1 MSTNIISNDKKFE
14 KTINKK
20 TTKRNNRV
28 KI

>member
-1 MSTNIISNDKKFE
+1 MSFNLISNDKKIE
-14 KTINKK
+14 KIINKK

>member
-1 MSTNIISNDKKFE
+1 MSSNLISNDKKIE